1 MLRFFEPF
9 NRETQRLRRHSLAP
23 AFAAM
28 HIAAHTRLERMRLAF
43 GVSFGAGS
51 SPSHA
56 RSHPSVGGR
65 RALHLAL

>member
-1 MLRFFEPF
+1 
-9 NRETQRLRRHSLAP
+9 
-23 AFAAM
+23 M